1 MVPFSVILSDPSATF
16 QSFNDKHSRA
26 ASLRQLSFLFLMP
39 RSALRCSM
47 YIILA
52 RYCPPRWYVRVRT
65 PPRGSDRVESICYS
79 KFSKKNCPPRGSV
92 SVRTPP
98 LGSDRARSTG
108 YSQFKKNC
116 LPRGSVSVRTPPL
129 GSDRTRSTGYSQFS
143 KKK

>member
-79 KFSKKNCPPRGSV
+79 KFSKKIARLVGRLVSGPRLLGQIGPGVQVTASFQKKIVRLV
-92 SVRTPP
+92 SRLGRKMIDCLCVAKTRTF
-98 LGSDRARSTG
+98 LRW
-108 YSQFKKNC
+108 
-116 LPRGSVSVRTPPL
+116 
-129 GSDRTRSTGYSQFS
+129 
-143 KKK
+143 